1 MDRLI
6 RVTPSMVACSA
17 SVSRRSRCQGPGPSA
32 AVPQPEC
39 LGHFGLD
46 QLDLQSLESDRD
58 IVQRSIGLGPRT
70 QALGALER
78 EKLIPGLHVKL
89 SVEGGWLTISG
100 DAPHKVERSAAEC
113 VVRCVPGVKGVTN
126 RIVVATTDRR

>member
-1 MDRLI
+1 MLREERRDTEPPTARLATPPARNLQNEDRI
-6 RVTPSMVACSA
+6 
-17 SVSRRSRCQGPGPSA
+17 
-32 AVPQPEC
+32 
-39 LGHFGLD
+39 
-46 QLDLQSLESDRD
+46 
-58 IVQRSIGLGPRT
+58 IT

>member
-1 MDRLI
+1 MLREERRDTEAPTARLATPPTRNLQNEDRI
-6 RVTPSMVACSA
+6 
-17 SVSRRSRCQGPGPSA
+17 
-32 AVPQPEC
+32 
-39 LGHFGLD
+39 
-46 QLDLQSLESDRD
+46 
-58 IVQRSIGLGPRT
+58 IT

-113 VVRCVPGVKGVTN
+113 VVRSVPGVKGVTN
-126 RIVVATTDRR
+126 RIVVALADRR